1 MELLEIKRHSLSH
14 IMAYAAKELFGD
26 IHFGVGPAIENGFY
40 YDLDFLNA
48 KVELQDLAKIE
59 NKMREIINKKL
70 DFKREDISKAEAK
83 KLFKTQ
89 PYKLELIAGLE
100 GDTVA
105 IYTVGDFVDLC
116 KGPHVNNTSEL
127 KGMGIKL
134 HKLSGAYFKGDQNN
148 KMLTRIYGY
157 AFNSEKEL
165 KEYLNQLEEAL
176 KRDHVKLG
184 KELKYFTQV
193 DYIGKGLPILLPK
206 GSRVVQGLQRF
217 VEDEE
222 QRRGYLLTKTPLFAK
237 SDLYKI
243 SGHWDHYQDSM
254 FIFGDEKKGE
264 EVFALRPMTCPFQYQ
279 VFLNEPRSYRD
290 LPMRLGETSTLFRNE
305 SSGEM
310 HGLIRVRQFTI
321 SEGHI
326 ICRENQVEDE
336 FAECLK
342 LAKYMLT
349 CVGLIEDVTFRLSKW
364 DENDKAKYIG
374 DKASWERAQNKM
386 REILH
391 HQGIEFTEADGEAA
405 FYGPK
410 LDIQYKSVHGKED
423 TLITIQLDFALAE
436 KFGMLYTDETG
447 AKRMPY
453 IIHRTSLGCYERTL
467 AYLIE
472 KYAGALPFWIMA
484 TQVGVVPINAEVEP
498 YAKEIYNKLIA
509 ANIRAE
515 FQNGEA
521 GFGAKLNEN
530 RKQKVPF
537 SLIVG
542 AKEMESKTI
551 SIKSRNGKQIN
562 NISLDKFIK
571 VCRDMIDNCKIE
583 LTEDF

>member
-1 MELLEIKRHSLSH
+1 MENIETKRHSLSH
-14 IMAYAAKELFGD
+14 IMAYAVKELYGKV
-26 IHFGVGPAIENGFY
+26 HFGIGPAIDTGFY
-40 YDLDFLNA
+40 YDMDLLETKLA
-48 KVELQDLAKIE
+48 EADLAKIE
-59 NKMREIINKKL
+59 NKMRELINKKL
-70 DFKREDISKAEAK
+70 DFVKKDISKAEAK
-83 KLFKTQ
+83 KLFKDQ
-89 PYKLELIAGLE
+89 PYKLELIKELE
-100 GDTVA
+100 DGTIS
-105 IYTVGDFVDLC
+105 IYTVGDFTDLC
-116 KGPHVNNTSEL
+116 RGPHVSNTAEL
-127 KGMGIKL
+127 KGMGLKL
-134 HKLSGAYFKGDQNN
+134 YKLSGAYFKGDQKN

-157 AFNSEKEL
+157 AFETEKDL
-165 KEYLNQLEEAL
+165 KAYEQAKEEAL

-193 DYIGKGLPILLPK
+193 DYIGKGLPIMLPR
-206 GSRVVQGLQRF
+206 GARVIQNMQRF

-222 QRRGYLLTKTPLFAK
+222 QRRGYLLTKTPYFAK

-326 ICRENQVEDE
+326 ICREDQIEKE
-336 FAECLK
+336 FEESFK
-342 LAKYMLT
+342 LAKFMLT
-349 CVGLIEDVTFRLSKW
+349 CTGMIEDVTFRLSKW
-364 DENDKAKYIG
+364 DENNKEKYIG
-374 DKASWERAQNKM
+374 DHASWERSQNKM

-391 HQGIEFTEADGEAA
+391 HLGVEFTEADGEAA

-423 TLITIQLDFALAE
+423 TLVTIQLDFALAE
-436 KFGMLYTDETG
+436 KFGMYYTDENG
-447 AKRMPY
+447 KRVMPY

-472 KYAGALPFWIMA
+472 KYAGALPFWISYP
-484 TQVGVVPINAEVEP
+484 QVNVVPVNDEVDA
-498 YAKEIYNKLIA
+498 YARKVYNKLLA
-509 ANIRAE
+509 AGIKAE
-515 FQNGEA
+515 YQNGVE

-530 RKQKVPF
+530 RKQKVPY

-542 AKEMESKTI
+542 AKEAESGLISLKT
-551 SIKSRNGKQIN
+551 RGGKQIN
-562 NISLDKFIK
+562 GIELSKFIK
-571 VCRDMIDNCKIE
+571 ACQKMIDTCA
-583 LTEDF
+583 LDLVTEF

>member
-1 MELLEIKRHSLSH
+1 MEIIEKKRHSLSH
-14 IMAYAAKELFGD
+14 IMAYAVKMLFKD
-26 IHFGVGPAIENGFY
+26 VKFAIGPAIENGFY
-40 YDLDFLNA
+40 YDIDFNDV
-48 KVELQDLAKIE
+48 KIGEPDLAKIE
-59 NKMREIINKKL
+59 NKMREIINQNL
-70 DFKREDISKAEAK
+70 DFKWEDISKTEAK
-83 KLFKTQ
+83 KLFKNQ
-89 PYKLELIAGLE
+89 PYKLELIDGIE
-100 GDTVA
+100 DKTVS
-105 IYTVGDFVDLC
+105 IYTVGEFTDLC
-116 KGPHVNNTSEL
+116 RGPHVENTKEL
-127 KGMGIKL
+127 KGMGLKL
-134 HKLSGAYFKGDQNN
+134 YKVSGAYFKGDQKN

-157 AFNSEKEL
+157 GFNTEKEL
-165 KEYLNQLEEAL
+165 KQHLHNIEEAL

-193 DYIGKGLPILLPK
+193 DYIGKGLPIMLPK
-206 GSRVVQGLQRF
+206 GARVIQGLQRF

-222 QRRGYLLTKTPLFAK
+222 KRRGYLLTKTPFFAK

-243 SGHWDHYQDSM
+243 SGHWDHYKESM

-326 ICRENQVEDE
+326 ICREDQIEQE
-336 FAECLK
+336 FAEALK

-364 DENDKAKYIG
+364 DENNKAKYIG
-374 DKASWERAQNKM
+374 DHDSWERSQNKM

-391 HQGIEFTEADGEAA
+391 HLNIDFTEADGEAA

-423 TLITIQLDFALAE
+423 TLVTIQLDFALAE
-436 KFGMLYTDETG
+436 KFGMVYTDETG
-447 AKRMPY
+447 VKRMPY

-472 KYAGALPFWIMA
+472 KFAGALPFWIMA
-484 TQVGVVPINAEVEP
+484 DQVGVIPINSDVED
-498 YAKEIYNKLIA
+498 YARDIYNKLIDSG
-509 ANIRAE
+509 IRAE
-515 FQNGEA
+515 FQNSEA

-542 AKEMESKTI
+542 AKEKESGTI
-551 SIKSRNGKQIN
+551 SLKTRTGKQIN
-562 NISLDKFIK
+562 NISLDKFIN
-571 VCRDMIDNCKIE
+571 VCLDMINNHKIE
-583 LTEDF
+583 LTENF